1 MVTATL
7 EDITRQAA
15 EKTSKA
21 LSTLLNKEVS
31 IEFHKIGVKAVE
43 DLCPLL
49 APEEIVAAVVMP
61 ITGDAK
67 GAALLVVPEETV
79 LSMADALTGGRGVSH
94 RRLTEF
100 GESAVK
106 EAGNIVAG
114 AYLSVVSNTVGTELI
129 EHVPDFAYDMFG
141 AVVSQIVTKFAESAD
156 HVLVVEVEFR
166 FSPARL
172 NGYFLLI
179 FNKADSDAIFG
190 AMEGA

>member
-21 LSTLLNKEVS
+21 LSTLLNKEVT
-31 IEFHKIGVKAVE
+31 IEFQKIGVKAVE

-49 APEEIVAAVVMP
+49 APEEIVAAVVMR
-61 ITGDAK
+61 ITGDAQ
-67 GAALLVVPEETV
+67 GAALLVLPRETA
-79 LSMADALTGGRGVSH
+79 LGMADALTGGRGKAH
-94 RRLTEF
+94 GRLTEF

-106 EAGNIVAG
+106 EVGNIVAG
-114 AYLSVVSNTVGTELI
+114 AYLTVLSNAVGTELI

-141 AVVSQIVTKFAESAD
+141 AVVSQIVTKFAEQAD

-166 FSPARL
+166 LPPARL

-190 AMEGA
+190 AMEAA